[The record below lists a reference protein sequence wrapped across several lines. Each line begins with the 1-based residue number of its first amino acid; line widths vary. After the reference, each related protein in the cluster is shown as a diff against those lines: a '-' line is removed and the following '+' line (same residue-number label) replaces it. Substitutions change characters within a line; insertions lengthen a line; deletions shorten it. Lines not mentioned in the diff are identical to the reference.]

1 MNKLLD
7 RLNNNK
13 MCLIASIPENNYEIA
28 KAAWEAGADAVK
40 VHINVWHRAS
50 NNTFGT
56 LEQNQEVFSKIL
68 RDCPVPVGIVVGED
82 AFVAEDNVD
91 KAIEMGF
98 DFISLYGHH
107 TPASLAYRKDI
118 TNFFAVNSTYTF
130 DEINA
135 VSNSSFADILEMSIC
150 LPETYGE
157 RLNAKDLVRYEY
169 LSKHSAIPT
178 VVPTQHLVLPT
189 DVKALYKCGVKAV
202 MVGAISMGKDIET
215 ISKTL
220 KEFRKEIDKL

>member
-56 LEQNQEVFSKIL
+56 LEDNFEVFSKIL
-68 RDCPVPVGIVVGED
+68 KDCPVPVGIVVGED

-202 MVGAISMGKDIET
+202 RVGAISRGKDIET

>member
-56 LEQNQEVFSKIL
+56 LEQNNEVFTKIL

-118 TNFFAVNSTYTF
+118 TNFFAVNSTYSL

-202 MVGAISMGKDIET
+202 MVGAISMGKEIET

>member
-7 RLNNNK
+7 RLKNNK

-56 LEQNQEVFSKIL
+56 LEQNHEVFSKIL

-157 RLNAKDLVRYEY
+157 RLNEKDLVRYEY
-169 LSKHSAIPT
+169 LSKHSAITT

-189 DVKALYKCGVKAV
+189 DVKALHKCGVKAV
-202 MVGAISMGKDIET
+202 MVGAISMRKDIET

>member
-1 MNKLLD
+1 MTIKVGGIEVNAEDITPNPKETFITE
-7 RLNNNK
+7 
-13 MCLIASIPENNYEIA
+13 MEIETFVYDG
-28 KAAWEAGADAVK
+28 KAYSFRFTAGEYFTV
-40 VHINVWHRAS
+40 VM
-50 NNTFGT
+50 
-56 LEQNQEVFSKIL
+56 FS
-68 RDCPVPVGIVVGED
+68 DPH
-82 AFVAEDNVD
+82 VAEGSGISVADMQT
-91 KAIEMGF
+91 KA
-98 DFISLYGHH
+98 
-107 TPASLAYRKDI
+107 
-118 TNFFAVNSTYTF
+118 TNMINSTYTF

-169 LSKHSAIPT
+169 LSNHSAIPT

>member
-13 MCLIASIPENNYEIA
+13 MCLIASIPENNYDIA

-56 LEQNQEVFSKIL
+56 LEDNFEVFSKIL
-68 RDCPVPVGIVVGED
+68 KDCPVPVGIVVGED

-118 TNFFAVNSTYTF
+118 TNFFAVNSTYTL

-169 LSKHSAIPT
+169 ISKHSAIPT
-178 VVPTQHLVLPT
+178 VVPTQHNVLPT

-202 MVGAISMGKDIET
+202 MVGAISMGKEIET

>member
-13 MCLIASIPENNYEIA
+13 MCLVASIPANNYDIA

-56 LEQNQEVFSKIL
+56 LEQNKEVFEKIL
-68 RDCPVPVGIVVGED
+68 KDCPVPVGIVVGED
-82 AFVAEDNVD
+82 AFVAEENVD

-107 TPASLAYRKDI
+107 TPASLAHRKDI
-118 TNFFAVNSTYTF
+118 TNFFAVNSTYTL

-157 RLNAKDLVRYEY
+157 RLNAKDLVKYEY
-169 LSKHSAIPT
+169 ISKNSKIPT
-178 VVPTQHLVLPT
+178 VVPTQHVVYPT
-189 DVKALYKCGVKAV
+189 DVPALYKCGIKAV

>member
-13 MCLIASIPENNYEIA
+13 MCLIASIPENNYDIA

-56 LEQNQEVFSKIL
+56 LEDNFEVFSKIL
-68 RDCPVPVGIVVGED
+68 KDCPVPVGIVVGED

-118 TNFFAVNSTYTF
+118 TNFFAVNSTYSL

>member
-7 RLNNNK
+7 RLKNNK

-28 KAAWEAGADAVK
+28 KVAWEAGADAVK

-56 LEQNQEVFSKIL
+56 LEDNFEVFSKIL
-68 RDCPVPVGIVVGED
+68 KDCPVPVGIVVGED

-118 TNFFAVNSTYTF
+118 TK
-130 DEINA
+130 
-135 VSNSSFADILEMSIC
+135 SFAF
-150 LPETYGE
+150 
-157 RLNAKDLVRYEY
+157 N
-169 LSKHSAIPT
+169 LSPYVS
-178 VVPTQHLVLPT
+178 
-189 DVKALYKCGVKAV
+189 
-202 MVGAISMGKDIET
+202 GKQID
-215 ISKTL
+215 ISKISANELLLTAL
-220 KEFRKEIDKL
+220 ISSNVYVLLTAKKFVISFLYASDAGV

>member
-13 MCLIASIPENNYEIA
+13 MCLIASIPENNYDIA

-56 LEQNQEVFSKIL
+56 LEDNFEVFSKIL
-68 RDCPVPVGIVVGED
+68 KDCPVPVGIVVGED
-82 AFVAEDNVD
+82 AFVAEENVD

-118 TNFFAVNSTYTF
+118 TNFFAVNSTYTL

-169 LSKHSAIPT
+169 ISKHSAIPT
-178 VVPTQHLVLPT
+178 VVPTQHYVLPT

-202 MVGAISMGKDIET
+202 MVGAISMGKEIET

>member
-56 LEQNQEVFSKIL
+56 LEQNNEVFTKIL

>member
-1 MNKLLD
+1 
-7 RLNNNK
+7 
-13 MCLIASIPENNYEIA
+13 
-28 KAAWEAGADAVK
+28 
-40 VHINVWHRAS
+40 
-50 NNTFGT
+50 
-56 LEQNQEVFSKIL
+56 
-68 RDCPVPVGIVVGED
+68 
-82 AFVAEDNVD
+82 
-91 KAIEMGF
+91 MGF